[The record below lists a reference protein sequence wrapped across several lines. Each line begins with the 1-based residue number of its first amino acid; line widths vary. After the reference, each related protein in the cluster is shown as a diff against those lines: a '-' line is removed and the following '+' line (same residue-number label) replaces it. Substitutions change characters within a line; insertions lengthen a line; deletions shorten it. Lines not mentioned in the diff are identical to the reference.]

1 MEECY
6 IFLPFWRELVRT
18 ILESDFLYYV
28 KASNLRSNLTDVW
41 DWWLQKASVTKMQNQ
56 KFAEL
61 LFLEGE
67 VYNFEQTESM
77 PNGLAVQ
84 LHMQVLKLWLR
95 KKVILLN

>member
-1 MEECY
+1 
-6 IFLPFWRELVRT
+6 
-18 ILESDFLYYV
+18 
-28 KASNLRSNLTDVW
+28 
-41 DWWLQKASVTKMQNQ
+41 MQNQ

-84 LHMQVLKLWLR
+84 LYMQVLKLWLR